1 MGTQTNKEHFFGG
14 FLKILKQQQVD
25 VRLNACDKKAAISA
39 HKLIL
44 SARSEVFAK
53 MFEEDKCKS
62 SSRLEII
69 TLSELKQEELEAFVE
84 FIYGD
89 GSILSEKA
97 KQHVMSL
104 YRAADK
110 YEIPHLR
117 DLCRMELIS
126 SLNASNALKVLE
138 LSQIPFDK
146 ALSDAAISVIKINK
160 DEISSST
167 EFKVF
172 VVDHPDLTVEIV
184 KAMLE
189 FAATYYCTCGRYVCC
204 SYCGSRSKRKTTV

>member
-1 MGTQTNKEHFFGG
+1 
-14 FLKILKQQQVD
+14 
-25 VRLNACDKKAAISA
+25 
-39 HKLIL
+39 
-44 SARSEVFAK
+44 
-53 MFEEDKCKS
+53 MFEEDKCKA
-62 SSRLEII
+62 SSRLETII
-69 TLSELKQEELEAFVE
+69 LSELKQEELEAFVE

-89 GSILSEKA
+89 GSVLSEKA

-110 YEIPHLR
+110 YEIPHL
-117 DLCRMELIS
+117 L
-126 SLNASNALKVLE
+126 LE

-167 EFKVF
+167 EFKAF
-172 VVDHPDLTVEIV
+172 VVDHPDLTVVIV

>member
-1 MGTQTNKEHFFGG
+1 
-14 FLKILKQQQVD
+14 
-25 VRLNACDKKAAISA
+25 
-39 HKLIL
+39 
-44 SARSEVFAK
+44 
-53 MFEEDKCKS
+53 
-62 SSRLEII
+62 
-69 TLSELKQEELEAFVE
+69 
-84 FIYGD
+84 
-89 GSILSEKA
+89 
-97 KQHVMSL
+97 
-104 YRAADK
+104 
-110 YEIPHLR
+110 
-117 DLCRMELIS
+117 MELIS

-167 EFKVF
+167 EFKAF
-172 VVDHPDLTVEIV
+172 VVDHPDLTVVIV